1 MGNSGRTSVTVKVII
16 HRLTDGR
23 SMVAILE
30 SQWRGMV
37 RLDRRVTSARP
48 LDWPRGAPSGV
59 DRSVWEAY
67 CGLGDL
73 VAEQHA
79 RDLAKGL

>member
-1 MGNSGRTSVTVKVII
+1 VKVIV

-23 SMVAILE
+23 TMVAILR

-37 RLDRRVTSARP
+37 RLDMRYTSARP
-48 LDWPRGAPSGV
+48 LSWDRPAPAGV
-59 DRSVWEAY
+59 DEDVWSAY

-79 RDLAKGL
+79 RMLGESL